1 MLDAHCNHGNNNNT
15 PFSRTIQVN
24 RYQNATI
31 WILMELRTMEVV
43 LITGAKEVVHI
54 TGAKDDGG
62 GADNWS

>member
-1 MLDAHCNHGNNNNT
+1 
-15 PFSRTIQVN
+15 
-24 RYQNATI
+24 
-31 WILMELRTMEVV
+31 MEVV